1 MTKFFEWFGFGV
13 GVLSVLAIAG
23 SMMRTLIVPRG
34 LASKLGATV
43 GIVVRRSFLFVA
55 NRFDTYEAK
64 DRILALQAPTLLL
77 VLLVTWMAAFWVAWG
92 LMLWPFSEITF
103 ANALRESG
111 SAMLTLG
118 FDQPQNPNTFWIHF
132 GAATTGLVV
141 IALQIAYLPT
151 LYSSFNRREIQVTVL
166 QSRAGSPAWGPEI
179 LARHAMTGLVPDL
192 PNFYAEWER
201 WEADV
206 AETHTNYIVLLYFR
220 SPHALRSWLIAML
233 AVMDS
238 AAMYSALCPESAPVQ
253 ARLCL
258 RMGFTCLRNI
268 AGVLRLPYDPDPMPD
283 DPIELTFDEFK
294 GAIGRLEEMD
304 FPMER
309 TPEEAWPH
317 FQGWRVNY
325 ESIAYQLA
333 DLIVAP
339 PAPWSG
345 HRTHLA
351 DVMIVPQR
359 PANRRPEDPKRDEP
373 HHDKIEWQ
381 A

>member
-1 MTKFFEWFGFGV
+1 MTKVIEWFGFGA
-13 GVLSVLAIAG
+13 GILLVLAVAG

-34 LASKLGATV
+34 LSSKLGAMV
-43 GIVVRRSFLFVA
+43 GVVVRRSFLFVA
-55 NRFDTYEAK
+55 NRFETYEAK
-64 DRILALQAPTLLL
+64 DRILALQAPTFLLALLL
-77 VLLVTWMAAFWVAWG
+77 TWMTAFWIAWG

-151 LYSSFNRREIQVTVL
+151 LYSSFNRRETLVTVL

-179 LARHAMTGLVPDL
+179 LARHAMTELVPDL
-192 PNFYAEWER
+192 PSFYSEWER

-238 AAMYSALCPESAPVQ
+238 AAMYAALCPESAPVQ

-258 RMGFTCLRNI
+258 RMGFTCLRSI
-268 AGVLRLPYDPDPMPD
+268 AGVLGLPYDPDPMPD

-294 GAIGRLEEMD
+294 GSMGRLVEMD

-351 DVMIVPQR
+351 DVTIVPQR
-359 PANRRPEDPKRDEP
+359 PANRQPDNPKRDEP

>member
-1 MTKFFEWFGFGV
+1 MTKVFEWFGFGIGILLILFV
-13 GVLSVLAIAG
+13 AG

-34 LASKLGATV
+34 LTSKLGAMV
-43 GIVVRRSFLFVA
+43 GVIVRRSYLFVA
-55 NRFDTYEAK
+55 NRFDNYEAK
-64 DRILALQAPTLLL
+64 DRILALQAPTFLLALLL
-77 VLLVTWMAAFWVAWG
+77 TWMSAFWIAWG
-92 LMLWPFSEITF
+92 MVLWPFSAITF

-132 GAATTGLVV
+132 GAAATGLVV

-151 LYSSFNRREIQVTVL
+151 LYSAFNRREIQVTVL

-192 PNFYAEWER
+192 PHFYAEWER

-206 AETHTNYIVLLYFR
+206 AETHTNYMVLLFFR

-238 AAMYSALCPESAPVQ
+238 AAMYAALCPESAPVQ

-268 AGVLRLPYDPDPMPD
+268 AAVLRLPYDPDPMPD

-294 GAIGRLEEMD
+294 GAMVRLEEMD

-345 HRTHLA
+345 HRTHLP
-351 DVMIVPQR
+351 DVTIVPQR
-359 PANRRPEDPKRDEP
+359 PANRKPNDPKRDEP
-373 HHDKIEWQ
+373 RHDKIEWQ

>member
-1 MTKFFEWFGFGV
+1 MTKVFEWIGFGV
-13 GVLSVLAIAG
+13 GILSVLAIAG

-34 LASKLGATV
+34 LSSKFGAMV
-43 GIVVRRSFLFVA
+43 GRVVRRGFLFVA

-64 DRILALQAPTLLL
+64 DRILALQAPTFLLALLL
-77 VLLVTWMAAFWVAWG
+77 SWMTAFWVAWG
-92 LMLWPFSEITF
+92 LVLWPFSEITF

-132 GAATTGLVV
+132 GAAGSGLVV

-151 LYSSFNRREIQVTVL
+151 LYSAFNRRETLVTVL

-192 PNFYAEWER
+192 PTFYAEWER
-201 WEADV
+201 WAADV

-238 AAMYSALCPESAPVQ
+238 AAMYSALCPESAPVH

-294 GAIGRLEEMD
+294 GAMGRLEEMD

-351 DVMIVPQR
+351 DVTIVPQR
-359 PANRRPEDPKRDEP
+359 PANREPDNPKREEP

>member
-1 MTKFFEWFGFGV
+1 MTKFLEWFGFGV
-13 GVLSVLAIAG
+13 GILLVLAIAG

-34 LASKLGATV
+34 LTSKLGATV

-77 VLLVTWMAAFWVAWG
+77 VLLMTWIMAFWIAWG

-132 GAATTGLVV
+132 GAATSGLVV

-151 LYSSFNRREIQVTVL
+151 LYSSFNRREVQVTVL

-258 RMGFTCLRNI
+258 RMGFTCMRNI
-268 AGVLRLPYDPDPMPD
+268 AGVLQLPYDPDPMPD

-351 DVMIVPQR
+351 DLTIVPQR
-359 PANRRPEDPKRDEP
+359 PANRQPEDPKRDEP
-373 HHDKIEWQ
+373 HHDKIECQ

>member
-1 MTKFFEWFGFGV
+1 MTKFFEWFGFVV
-13 GVLSVLAIAG
+13 GILSVLATAG

-34 LASKLGATV
+34 LTSKLGAIV
-43 GIVVRRSFLFVA
+43 GLVVRRSFLFVA

-77 VLLVTWMAAFWVAWG
+77 VLLVTWMTAFWVAWG

-359 PANRRPEDPKRDEP
+359 PANRQPEDPKRDEP